1 MSDHEALALA
11 TSGKHVILF
20 IRTSNA
26 ISSILDERLRRE
38 TQVHEPETVVSQE
51 DAQLLLPNRVL
62 EEVERGVFVHVSYKH
77 GTVTV
82 GIPITL
88 SWHRDVNDTGQI
100 EFTILPYSDLP
111 LGPESGFSASAT
123 DTVHPVGTVNVTF
136 PRPAGEYAIEG
147 VDRSGVVSTSQIFDV
162 TDNNNTSAS
171 SSEVVL
177 SLTAVQSGST
187 RDSEPY
193 STSAKSVQS
202 TATTPPSS
210 SSIHRNH
217 KTPIIIGAVIGSL
230 VSLLLVFGGGA
241 FLFIRKRR
249 RRNRNST
256 TNLKITQEL
265 NSHSPPVGNKNGE
278 TITPMLAGGV
288 VPDLDDRSQEIVE
301 QNPEGNPT
309 EDEGE
314 RRNNISSP
322 VHVDIS
328 EPQVPPQQEGP
339 RASLGDV
346 VAEVVRLRTQF
357 RQFVVE
363 REAER
368 VHGNELDPPPAY
380 A

>member
-1 MSDHEALALA
+1 MSFLLSKT
-11 TSGKHVILF
+11 TSLSLLRLLLHD
-20 IRTSNA
+20 
-26 ISSILDERLRRE
+26 ISSRSCLHFPI
-38 TQVHEPETVVSQE
+38 S
-51 DAQLLLPNRVL
+51 
-62 EEVERGVFVHVSYKH
+62 H
-77 GTVTV
+77 GFRFGNFTSTVTV

-88 SWHRDVNDTGQI
+88 SWHRDVNDTSQI

-123 DTVHPVGTVNVTF
+123 DTSQLNGTVNVTF
-136 PRPAGEYAIEG
+136 PRPAGKYAIEG
-147 VDRSGVVSTSQIFDV
+147 VDQSGVVSTSQIFDV

-177 SLTAVQSGST
+177 SSTAVQSGST
-187 RDSEPY
+187 RDSESY
-193 STSAKSVQS
+193 R
-202 TATTPPSS
+202 SS
-210 SSIHRNH
+210 NSIHQNH
-217 KTPIIIGAVIGSL
+217 KTPIIIGGVIGSL
-230 VSLLLVFGGGA
+230 VSLLLVFGGCA

-249 RRNRNST
+249 RRNRNSKHRLS
-256 TNLKITQEL
+256 TNLNITQEL

-288 VPDLDDRSQEIVE
+288 APDLGDRSQEIVE

-314 RRNNISSP
+314 RRNSISSP

-328 EPQVPPQQEGP
+328 EPEGAPQQGGP

-357 RQFVVE
+357 QQFVVE

>member
-1 MSDHEALALA
+1 MTFLLSKT
-11 TSGKHVILF
+11 TSLSLLRLLLHD
-20 IRTSNA
+20 
-26 ISSILDERLRRE
+26 ISS
-38 TQVHEPETVVSQE
+38 
-51 DAQLLLPNRVL
+51 
-62 EEVERGVFVHVSYKH
+62 
-77 GTVTV
+77 
-82 GIPITL
+82 
-88 SWHRDVNDTGQI
+88 
-100 EFTILPYSDLP
+100 SDLP

-123 DTVHPVGTVNVTF
+123 NTSQLNGTVNVTF

-147 VDRSGVVSTSQIFDV
+147 VDQSGVGSTSQIFDV

-177 SLTAVQSGST
+177 SST
-187 RDSEPY
+187 CTVGIYERLRAIQMPLNAAIPKAPLLSQY
-193 STSAKSVQS
+193 KVLQ
-202 TATTPPSS
+202 PP
-210 SSIHRNH
+210 HL
-217 KTPIIIGAVIGSL
+217 IGSL
-230 VSLLLVFGGGA
+230 VSLLLVFGGCA

-249 RRNRNST
+249 RRNRNSKHRLS
-256 TNLKITQEL
+256 TNLNITPEL
-265 NSHSPPVGNKNGE
+265 NSHSPPVGNKNVE

-288 VPDLDDRSQEIVE
+288 APDLGDRSQEIVE

-328 EPQVPPQQEGP
+328 EPQDAPQQGGP

-357 RQFVVE
+357 QQFVVE

-380 A
+380 T